1 MSDSGLPRRLEETRP
16 LSSAPGQRR
25 ESRWRVETAALRVP
39 DSLSCAQPGP
49 STRRRR
55 SRARST
61 GPSEPRR
68 SAPPSALGTR
78 RPASRPLSLAR
89 LAPSQAPPPPRR
101 GATQAC
107 AAPRL
112 SGGRVLPRPCRTGC
126 RSDIATA
133 HCITALMRWRS
144 RRAVSGLWCQRGLSI
159 SSTSALVTSETGRS
173 PIRGN
178 ACRSRLAGQSL
189 ACLGLRQP
197 ARFCSSTREA
207 LTAKV
212 RMPRARRLS
221 AIGSPSARASRRL
234 ARACSR
240 ASSSVTIGKL
250 PSPSSHRRSADH
262 EPLKQVPAAG
272 RMDLAVEAVAV
283 GTDRPRRLDERSR
296 LREHSSRCGL
306 QGCRSV
312 FGCGMTHHML
322 HHPMGDGGVPC
333 ERVELGPTLA

>member
-159 SSTSALVTSETGRS
+159 SSTSVARDFGDGSVADPRKRVSLEARRPVLGVLGVAPAGPLLFEHSRGADGEGSDAASPTSLRHRIAVGACESAVGEGLFSGLLKRHHREAAESEFAPPVRGSRTVEASSGGRS
-173 PIRGN
+173 YGPRG
-178 ACRSRLAGQSL
+178 RGRG
-189 ACLGLRQP
+189 RRYRP
-197 ARFCSSTREA
+197 A
-207 LTAKV
+207 
-212 RMPRARRLS
+212 S
-221 AIGSPSARASRRL
+221 A
-234 ARACSR
+234 
-240 ASSSVTIGKL
+240 T
-250 PSPSSHRRSADH
+250 
-262 EPLKQVPAAG
+262 
-272 RMDLAVEAVAV
+272 
-283 GTDRPRRLDERSR
+283 
-296 LREHSSRCGL
+296 
-306 QGCRSV
+306 
-312 FGCGMTHHML
+312 
-322 HHPMGDGGVPC
+322 
-333 ERVELGPTLA
+333 